1 MTNIAEIL
9 KYCPKGMKLYSPIFG
24 ECTLY
29 EINNNDKYYP
39 IIVKTFIN
47 DVSTPMQFTKEGL
60 YIDGCLDSECLL
72 FPSKDQR
79 DWYKFRLPVKKG
91 DIMMIPNSNY
101 TFIATGELYD
111 NISPKYIC
119 GINLCGVFEI
129 SSNKRGWTT
138 DFYIPASE
146 KAKKELFNKM
156 AEAGY
161 RWNANTL
168 ELEEIKP
175 KFKEGDVL
183 IDKDNT
189 LFLTTGVIEDDK
201 IQVYRLFING
211 TFIDCGVSMCP
222 VPISSLK
229 LAPITDRNKCYSTLV
244 KKGYKYDKKQHT
256 LVKQE
261 YKPFE
266 KVLVRDN
273 TNEKWSINIFSYYDE
288 ENEDFPYICL
298 SSCYYY
304 CIPYESNEHL
314 LGTTNSPE

>member
-9 KYCPKGMKLYSPIFG
+9 KYCPKGTKLYSPICG
-24 ECTLY
+24 DCILTNIDLEATYSIEVKLCS
-29 EINNNDKYYP
+29 NND
-39 IIVKTFIN
+39 N
-47 DVSTPMQFTKEGL
+47 QLFTKEGL
-60 YIDGCLDSECLL
+60 FLTQKNTECLL

-79 DWYKFRLPVKKG
+79 DWHKFRLPVKKG

-119 GINLCGVFEI
+119 GINLCNEFEI

-175 KFKEGDVL
+175 KFKEGDIL

-201 IQVYRLFING
+201 IQVCCLFIND
-211 TFIDCGVSMCP
+211 TFINCGVSMCP

-229 LAPITDRNKCYSTLV
+229 LAPITDRNECYSTLV

-256 LVKQE
+256 LVKRE

-266 KVLVRDN
+266 KVLVRDD
-273 TNEKWSINIFSYYDE
+273 TNEKWS
-288 ENEDFPYICL
+288 
-298 SSCYYY
+298 
-304 CIPYESNEHL
+304 
-314 LGTTNSPE
+314 